1 MKKWILEFV
10 KRGLM
15 AMGGGPIVLGIVY
28 GCLWRSGVVDDLPAE
43 DVAMGILTVSLMAF
57 IAAGLT
63 SLYQIERLPLLYA
76 ILIHGA
82 VLYLDY
88 AVIYLIN
95 GWIAEGSVPF
105 LVFTL
110 IFVLG
115 YGLVWLII
123 YLVTR
128 IKTDKLNQSLDQQR
142 REEG

>member
-1 MKKWILEFV
+1 MKKWILDFV

-28 GCLWRSGVVDDLPAE
+28 GCLWRSGVVDDLPAG

-63 SLYQIERLPLLYA
+63 SLYQIERLPLFYA

-110 IFVLG
+110 VFALG